1 MIPYWDN
8 QNLRTLPEGSS
19 CDVQSFLAEN
29 KSTEQEQKMGKQIS
43 WKEQIRRAVE
53 FDEVVPGLLRLLGF
67 DGIELWILDNKNQ
80 RITMICNSLAKGISM
95 DYWTKYSGM
104 YTFRIG
110 SGLIGRVFLSEA
122 SEWQQDVSIIDRD
135 VFHRTAGAKLHG
147 VKGVVGICAFTQ
159 SGDKLVICLFS
170 SKPVACSRE
179 RKNFAETMV
188 RQWIGGKQG
197 LVTTPVM
204 NSGGFVGGAAEFKGN
219 SQPSQQQQQQQ
230 QQQQHQQ
237 NSALG
242 SAWNPDSVVSQTTQ
256 NPMSLLRLNLL
267 ENFLGTFKPVIAK
280 LAFDGAEIWIEES
293 PGSGALLHGT
303 TIATG
308 KWHQEWA
315 SYSTQFKFASE
326 RSMIGRVLH
335 TMMPEWQSDVA
346 ELPVSEFPRAP
357 GARRCGVHGMAGMF
371 YQTSEGLR
379 SVICLFSSEKVDF
392 NEQRKAAI
400 LEMLRLWSI
409 GLTPSSVPPPE
420 VMARSN
426 SHPSLSSISTMGSF
440 DWMDENMFKVG
451 MDISRNKNKKKE
463 KCYTCKYCSKSF
475 HKKGN
480 WQVHLRTH
488 TKEKPFACIDC
499 GRQFTQKSN
508 MKRHRQKIHS
518 VIEGLSKSNK
528 SADKKANETKIPNK
542 ILNSSNIAK
551 KSCRTPVDVKP
562 RLSGAGATAV
572 PPVDTV
578 KMRVEVKQGEKASP
592 PSISS
597 PNSVSSAGSK
607 RTRTSELSGM
617 DTSNSSAKRRNL
629 GNKDDSLANLVP
641 PLSQIQLPP
650 AAEVPPMDINP
661 PSIWWN

>member
-188 RQWIGGKQG
+188 RTILHYLGFHLIDVRQWIGGKQG

-237 NSALG
+237 VHRQHTTTFLTRSNSNSALG

-303 TIATG
+303 TIATVKRNYIFMQVSHFSISSKIRVSG
-308 KWHQEWA
+308 TKSGPVTVPNSSLQA
-315 SYSTQFKFASE
+315 KGQNRQIVRRKQTNTPILNP

-371 YQTSEGLR
+371 YQTSEG
-379 SVICLFSSEKVDF
+379 
-392 NEQRKAAI
+392 
-400 LEMLRLWSI
+400 
-409 GLTPSSVPPPE
+409 G
-420 VMARSN
+420 
-426 SHPSLSSISTMGSF
+426 
-440 DWMDENMFKVG
+440 
-451 MDISRNKNKKKE
+451 
-463 KCYTCKYCSKSF
+463 
-475 HKKGN
+475 
-480 WQVHLRTH
+480 
-488 TKEKPFACIDC
+488 
-499 GRQFTQKSN
+499 
-508 MKRHRQKIHS
+508 
-518 VIEGLSKSNK
+518 
-528 SADKKANETKIPNK
+528 
-542 ILNSSNIAK
+542 
-551 KSCRTPVDVKP
+551 
-562 RLSGAGATAV
+562 
-572 PPVDTV
+572 
-578 KMRVEVKQGEKASP
+578 
-592 PSISS
+592 
-597 PNSVSSAGSK
+597 
-607 RTRTSELSGM
+607 
-617 DTSNSSAKRRNL
+617 
-629 GNKDDSLANLVP
+629 
-641 PLSQIQLPP
+641 
-650 AAEVPPMDINP
+650 
-661 PSIWWN
+661 